1 MLPNRDNRYELRLQ
15 RDPFVGSGK
24 TAEMRNGTCETRW
37 RFNPLLGVARA
48 VRPWG
53 ELWWR
58 GWTHPGASRHLSQRG
73 NFLRTIAGVLIFAG
87 SLQGQSEAQAV
98 GQSEYKGRKIAQVMG
113 AAGADWL
120 TREDR
125 EKFEQ
130 PEKVLDALKIQPGMT
145 VADVG
150 AGNGYFTLR
159 LARRVGETG
168 RVFAVDI
175 QPAMLDL
182 LKKSRDRAGL
192 KNIELILG
200 TETDVN
206 LPPAAVDLALLVDV
220 YHEFQQPEQMISAIR
235 AALKP
240 EGVLVLVEYRGED
253 PSVPI
258 KPEHKMTVGQVLG
271 EIEPMG
277 FRLRKKLD
285 FLPWQHIFIFEKRD

>member
-1 MLPNRDNRYELRLQ
+1 
-15 RDPFVGSGK
+15 
-24 TAEMRNGTCETRW
+24 
-37 RFNPLLGVARA
+37 
-48 VRPWG
+48 
-53 ELWWR
+53 
-58 GWTHPGASRHLSQRG
+58 
-73 NFLRTIAGVLIFAG
+73 
-87 SLQGQSEAQAV
+87 
-98 GQSEYKGRKIAQVMG
+98 MG

-130 PEKVLDALKIQPGMT
+130 PDKVLDALKIQPGMT

-159 LARRVGETG
+159 LARRVKDSG

-175 QPAMLDL
+175 QQGMLDRL
-182 LKKSRDRAGL
+182 EINRKQEGL
-192 KNIELILG
+192 KNIELVLS
-200 TETDVN
+200 TPTDPR
-206 LPPAAVDLALLVDV
+206 LPPAAIDLALLVDV
-220 YHEFQQPEQMISAIR
+220 YHEFQQPEEMVAGIR
-235 AALKP
+235 ASLKP

-258 KPEHKMTVGQVLG
+258 KPEHKMTVAQVLR

-285 FLPWQHIFIFEKRD
+285 FLPWQHIFIFEKKIEPRRCEDREGLGRISLMDTDKARHRTRNPKGHDDDDTARSLIKAFRDQ

>member
-1 MLPNRDNRYELRLQ
+1 MFLNRANGRRFRPAQLFAPGRLLPL
-15 RDPFVGSGK
+15 VG
-24 TAEMRNGTCETRW
+24 
-37 RFNPLLGVARA
+37 LLIWAGAVHRQNDLLVA
-48 VRPWG
+48 
-53 ELWWR
+53 
-58 GWTHPGASRHLSQRG
+58 
-73 NFLRTIAGVLIFAG
+73 
-87 SLQGQSEAQAV
+87 
-98 GQSEYKGRKIAQVMG
+98 GQSEYKGRRIAQVMG

-130 PEKVLDALKIQPGMT
+130 PEKVLDALNIRPGMT

-159 LARRVGETG
+159 LARRVKDTG

-192 KNIELILG
+192 KNIELVLG
-200 TETDVN
+200 TETDAD

-220 YHEFQQPEQMISAIR
+220 YHEFQRPEEMITTIR

-258 KPEHKMTVGQVLG
+258 KPEHKMTVEQVLR

>member
-1 MLPNRDNRYELRLQ
+1 LIRIILVL
-15 RDPFVGSGK
+15 FFL
-24 TAEMRNGTCETRW
+24 AETTHAQGGT
-37 RFNPLLGVARA
+37 
-48 VRPWG
+48 
-53 ELWWR
+53 
-58 GWTHPGASRHLSQRG
+58 
-73 NFLRTIAGVLIFAG
+73 
-87 SLQGQSEAQAV
+87 QATD
-98 GQSEYKGRKIAQVMG
+98 QPEYKGRRIAQVMG

-125 EKFEQ
+125 ERFEQ

-159 LARRVGETG
+159 LARRVKDSG

-175 QPAMLDL
+175 QQGMLDL
-182 LKKSRDRAGL
+182 LETNKRREGL
-192 KNIELILG
+192 KNIELVLS
-200 TETDVN
+200 TPTDPR

-220 YHEFQQPEQMISAIR
+220 YHEFQQPEEMVAGIR
-235 AALKP
+235 TALKSD
-240 EGVLVLVEYRGED
+240 GVLVLVEYRGED
-253 PSVPI
+253 LSVPI
-258 KPEHKMTVGQVLG
+258 KPEHKMTVGQVLK

>member
-1 MLPNRDNRYELRLQ
+1 LIRIVVVLFFLAESTHAQ
-15 RDPFVGSGK
+15 GS
-24 TAEMRNGTCETRW
+24 T
-37 RFNPLLGVARA
+37 
-48 VRPWG
+48 
-53 ELWWR
+53 
-58 GWTHPGASRHLSQRG
+58 
-73 NFLRTIAGVLIFAG
+73 
-87 SLQGQSEAQAV
+87 QAT
-98 GQSEYKGRKIAQVMG
+98 GQSEYKGRRIAQVMG

-125 EKFEQ
+125 EQFEQ

-159 LARRVGETG
+159 LARRLKDSG

-175 QPAMLDL
+175 QQGMLDL
-182 LKKSRDRAGL
+182 LENNRRREGL
-192 KNIELILG
+192 KNIELILS
-200 TETDVN
+200 TPMDPR

-220 YHEFQQPEQMISAIR
+220 YHEFQHPEEMISGIR
-235 AALKP
+235 TALKP
-240 EGVLVLVEYRGED
+240 DGVLVLVEYRGED

-258 KPEHKMTVGQVLG
+258 KPEHKMTVGQVLK

-285 FLPWQHIFIFEKRD
+285 FLPRQHIFIFEKAN

>member
-1 MLPNRDNRYELRLQ
+1 MLPNQDNRHESRSAFRRLTFPG
-15 RDPFVGSGK
+15 REK
-24 TAEMRNGTCETRW
+24 TAEMSSGMCKILSSL
-37 RFNPLLGVARA
+37 NPLLRGARA

-53 ELWWR
+53 GLCCR
-58 GWTHPGASRHLSQRG
+58 GRTRPGASRHASRG
-73 NFLRTIAGVLIFAG
+73 GDFLRIISLLILAG
-87 SLQGQSEAQAV
+87 SLQNDALAV
-98 GQSEYKGRKIAQVMG
+98 GQSEYKGRRIAQVMG

-159 LARRVGETG
+159 LARRVGESG

-182 LKKSRDRAGL
+182 LKKNRDRAGL
-192 KNIELILG
+192 KNIELVLG
-200 TETDVN
+200 TETDAD

-220 YHEFQQPEQMISAIR
+220 YHEFQKPEQMITAIR
-235 AALKP
+235 GALRP

-258 KPEHKMTVGQVLG
+258 KPEHKMTVEQVLK

-285 FLPWQHIFIFEKRD
+285 FLPWQHIFIFEKVN

>member
-1 MLPNRDNRYELRLQ
+1 MLPNRANRRDFRLAFK
-15 RDPFVGSGK
+15 RL
-24 TAEMRNGTCETRW
+24 
-37 RFNPLLGVARA
+37 PLLQPIVG
-48 VRPWG
+48 
-53 ELWWR
+53 
-58 GWTHPGASRHLSQRG
+58 
-73 NFLRTIAGVLIFAG
+73 FLIFAG
-87 SLQGQSEAQAV
+87 ALHSQNEALSA

-130 PEKVLDALKIQPGMT
+130 PEKVLDALNIRHGMT

-159 LARRVGETG
+159 LARRVKDEG

-175 QPAMLDL
+175 QQAMLDL
-182 LKKSRDRAGL
+182 LENNKKREGL
-192 KNIELILG
+192 KNIELVLG
-200 TETDVN
+200 APTDPR
-206 LPPAAVDLALLVDV
+206 LPSAAVDLALLVDV
-220 YHEFQQPEQMISAIR
+220 YHEFQQPEEMVAGIR
-235 AALKP
+235 ASLKP
-240 EGVLVLVEYRGED
+240 DGVLVLVEYRGED

-258 KPEHKMTVGQVLG
+258 KPEHKMTVAQVLR

-285 FLPWQHIFIFEKRD
+285 FLPWQHIFIFEKAN